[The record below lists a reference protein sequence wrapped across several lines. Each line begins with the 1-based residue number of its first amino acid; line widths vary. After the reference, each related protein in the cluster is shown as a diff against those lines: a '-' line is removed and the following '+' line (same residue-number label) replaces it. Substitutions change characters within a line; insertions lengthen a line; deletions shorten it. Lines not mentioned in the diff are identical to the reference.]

1 MEFSLIIIS
10 ETFRKEMPNIGQN
23 IIYPSNNFTILK
35 IRFLILLIS
44 NDSCDSDTISIMFN
58 YVIVYTHIIIIIESW
73 FCRNKPFEIHLISCN
88 ETFQTRYARCVVVS
102 TFLRFRIIQPDC
114 WSKDYTGEIAT
125 R

>member
-35 IRFLILLIS
+35 IRFLTLLIS

-58 YVIVYTHIIIIIESW
+58 YVIVYTH
-73 FCRNKPFEIHLISCN
+73 
-88 ETFQTRYARCVVVS
+88 T
-102 TFLRFRIIQPDC
+102 
-114 WSKDYTGEIAT
+114 
-125 R
+125 

>member
-35 IRFLILLIS
+35 IRFLTLLIS
-44 NDSCDSDTISIMFN
+44 NDSCDSTHF
-58 YVIVYTHIIIIIESW
+58 VYTHIIIIIGSW
-73 FCRNKPFEIHLISCN
+73 FCRNKPFEIHLISTACN

>member
-35 IRFLILLIS
+35 IRFLTLLIS

-58 YVIVYTHIIIIIESW
+58 YVIVYTHVIIIIGSW
-73 FCRNKPFEIHLISCN
+73 FCRNKPFEIHLISTACN

-102 TFLRFRIIQPDC
+102 TFLRIIQPDC